1 MEYSELPL
9 EDASLLGFTWSEN
22 GQDLL
27 VSVELGNGLRVRISF
42 AWASDVTVEIR
53 PRSEG
58 YMGPPLTIGAHTEPS
73 GNRWRTHW
81 DLGSEGGLR
90 VEFDRVTCS
99 KAD

>member
-1 MEYSELPL
+1 LEYSDLPL
-9 EDASLLGFTWSEN
+9 SDASLLGFSWSEN

-27 VSVELGNGLRVRISF
+27 LSVQLGNGLRVRISF

-53 PRSEG
+53 PRTERC
-58 YMGPPLTIGAHTEPS
+58 MGPPLTIGVHTEPH

-81 DLGSEGGLR
+81 DFGDEGALR
-90 VEFDRVTCS
+90 VEFDRATCS